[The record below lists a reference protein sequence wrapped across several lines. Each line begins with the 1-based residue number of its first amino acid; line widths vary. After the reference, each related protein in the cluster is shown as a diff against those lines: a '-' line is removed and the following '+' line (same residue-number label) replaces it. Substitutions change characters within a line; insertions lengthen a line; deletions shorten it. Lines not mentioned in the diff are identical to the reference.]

1 MQNDK
6 SQGNDGLTK
15 EFYETIWN
23 ELKEIFID
31 PVLETKEKGHL
42 STFQR
47 QVIIRLIEKKKKDK
61 RFIQNWRPVFLLH
74 VDLKIILKSLSE
86 KLKKVLPDL
95 ISTQQTAYVKN
106 RHIGESGRLIS
117 DIIEIAGLKKL
128 EGFSVTTDIE
138 KAFDLLDY
146 NFLISTLEKY
156 DFGKNFI

>member
-47 QVIIRLIEKKKKDK
+47 QVIIRLIEKK
-61 RFIQNWRPVFLLH
+61 I
-74 VDLKIILKSLSE
+74 KIRDSYKTGDPFFCYMQI
-86 KLKKVLPDL
+86 
-95 ISTQQTAYVKN
+95 
-106 RHIGESGRLIS
+106 
-117 DIIEIAGLKKL
+117 
-128 EGFSVTTDIE
+128 
-138 KAFDLLDY
+138 
-146 NFLISTLEKY
+146 
-156 DFGKNFI
+156 